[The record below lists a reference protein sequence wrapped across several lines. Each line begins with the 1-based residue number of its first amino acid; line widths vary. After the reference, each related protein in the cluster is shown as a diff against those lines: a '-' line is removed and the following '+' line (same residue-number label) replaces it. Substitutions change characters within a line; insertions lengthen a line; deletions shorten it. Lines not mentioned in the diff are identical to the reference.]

1 MTNYKSGSI
10 VTANVTGVTK
20 YGIFVKVDEIYDGL
34 IHISEISDK
43 YVQNP
48 RLLVKD
54 NEKIFAEVIE
64 CDQDSKHLK
73 LSIKNVQYR
82 NKGIRKR
89 KIVETKHG
97 FDTLLYKLPFW
108 IEENIKNHK
117 NEINSIDK

>member
-1 MTNYKSGSI
+1 MTSYKVGN
-10 VTANVTGVTK
+10 VVDVNVTGVTK
-20 YGIFVKVDEIYDGL
+20 YGIFVKVDDEYNGL

-54 NEKIFAEVIE
+54 NEKIFAEIIE
-64 CDQDSKHLK
+64 CDQENKQLK

-82 NKGIRKR
+82 NKGIRKK